1 MWLPESMT
9 MTELEAELEQL
20 KMGIGGVGRKDLFR
34 KHAIEDEIAWRREKG
49 YADMEPKE
57 IEDELF
63 NKGEIQERYL

>member
-1 MWLPESMT
+1 MWMPESMT

-34 KHAIEDEIAWRREKG
+34 KHAIEDEIAWRREQG
-49 YADMEPKE
+49 YADMKPKE

-63 NKGEIQERYL
+63 DKGEIQERYL